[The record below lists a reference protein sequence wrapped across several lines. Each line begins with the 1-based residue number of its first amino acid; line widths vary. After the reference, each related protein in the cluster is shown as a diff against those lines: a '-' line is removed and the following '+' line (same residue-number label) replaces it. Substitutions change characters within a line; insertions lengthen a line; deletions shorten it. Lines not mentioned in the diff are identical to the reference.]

1 MPKIDHILFPYDFS
15 HQCTLI
21 APYVRSVACRFRA
34 KVTLLGVIP
43 TVWDNKSPDMPILT
57 GVAAPE
63 VELKAHLDKAAV
75 AVFAGLPVETATAL
89 GDAAFKIEQY
99 ARTHHVDLIMRPT
112 HGFGTF
118 RSMLIGSVTAKV
130 LHDSKCPV
138 WTAAHAVEQTS
149 PDVPRNILCAIDR
162 TAEAVKVMKWAAEYS
177 QKMGATL
184 KLLHVVG
191 PISDALS
198 LPGERRLQEEVR
210 EEASHQIEL
219 LRKKAN
225 VDAPFCAAVG
235 TVVETITEE
244 ARREQADLVLIGR
257 GSLPHTLGR
266 LHTHAYGI
274 IQQSPCPVLSV

>member
-1 MPKIDHILFPYDFS
+1 MPKIEHILLPYDFS
-15 HQCTLI
+15 HQCTLV
-21 APYVRSVACRFRA
+21 APYVRAVACRFGA

-43 TVWDNKSPDMPILT
+43 AVWDNKSPEMPVLT

-63 VELKAHLDKAAV
+63 VELKGLLDKAAG
-75 AVFAGLPVETATAL
+75 AVFTGMPVETATLL
-89 GDAAFKIEQY
+89 GDAAFKIEQF
-99 ARTHHVDLIMRPT
+99 ARTNQVDLIMMPT

-118 RSMLIGSVTAKV
+118 RTLLIGSVTARV

-138 WTAAHAVEQTS
+138 WTAAHSERQSS

-162 TAEAVKVMKWAAEYS
+162 TAEAVKVMKWAAEYG

-191 PISDALS
+191 SVSDVLS
-198 LPGERRLQEEVR
+198 LPSERRLQEEVR
-210 EEASHQIEL
+210 KEAASQVEL
-219 LRKKAN
+219 LRKQAGID
-225 VDAPFCAAVG
+225 VPFCAAVG
-235 TVVETITEE
+235 NVIETVTEE
-244 ARREQADLVLIGR
+244 ARREQADLLVLGR
-257 GSLPHTLGR
+257 GSLPNTLGR